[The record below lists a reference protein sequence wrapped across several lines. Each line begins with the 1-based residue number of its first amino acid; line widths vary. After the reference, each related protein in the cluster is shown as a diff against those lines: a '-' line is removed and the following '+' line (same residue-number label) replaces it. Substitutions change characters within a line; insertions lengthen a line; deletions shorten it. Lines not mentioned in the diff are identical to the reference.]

1 MSTLSDFTVPKRL
14 GRHSAMRRYEADAQ
28 GMREL
33 MSRFPT
39 GVSVVTTVDQNGS
52 PQGMTCSSLASV
64 CLSPPILLAC
74 MRTDSRTCSAVQ
86 QRRHFAVNLLNED
99 ASEVAKLFSS
109 YDADRFGRVEWGYSP
124 TGLPWLMRYASGV
137 ADCMVAKEAEVGDH
151 TVVFGRLQR
160 LRVGNGRPLMYGM
173 RRFFMSAHASAE
185 LASGAEGW
193 PSYVDE
199 HGVRLS

>member
-1 MSTLSDFTVPKRL
+1 MSTLANFTVPRRL
-14 GRHSAMRRYEADAQ
+14 GSHSAMRRYEADAQ

-39 GVSVVTTVDQNGS
+39 GVAVVTTVDQNGS

-74 MRTDSRTCSAVQ
+74 LRTGSRTCSAVQ
-86 QRRHFAVNLLNED
+86 QRKNFAVNLLNED

-109 YDADRFGRVEWGYSP
+109 YDPDRFGRVEWGYSP
-124 TGLPWLMRYASGV
+124 AGLPWLMRYASGV
-137 ADCMVAKEAEVGDH
+137 ADCMIAKEAEVGDH

-160 LRVGNGRPLMYGM
+160 LRVGDGRPLMYGM
-173 RRFFMSAHASAE
+173 RRFLMSAHASTE
-185 LASGAEGW
+185 LASGSEDW
-193 PSYVDE
+193 PPYIDV
-199 HGVRLS
+199 HGVRL